1 MNQVKKKVE
10 ESGDLIS
17 ALKVTIRMVVNRQ
30 VSG

>member
-1 MNQVKKKVE
+1 MNQVKKKLE

-17 ALKVTIRMVVNRQ
+17 TLKVTMQMVVNRQ